1 MATFEKK
8 SRYAGVNTYTVTDRR
23 GREVTIVAVPNRPTQ
38 ETLGTHLRR
47 QGQRLDHLAQKY
59 LGDAT
64 SFWRICEIND
74 AMTADVLAEAP
85 EVQIPT
91 KTMKK

>member
-8 SRYAGVNTYTVTDRR
+8 SRYSGVLTYTVTDRR
-23 GREVTIVAVPNRPTQ
+23 GREVTIVTVPERPIQDTM
-38 ETLGTHLRR
+38 GTHLRR
-47 QGQRLDHLAQKY
+47 QGQRLDHLSQKY

-91 KTMKK
+91 KKRKQ